1 MATFDGLFD
10 PAKVA
15 EKRRLDSEKREAL
28 ARIKAWAEELLP
40 EPARGRLKVT
50 VNEVVCGD
58 PACAPIDTVVEFWG
72 ELRTGFGMPSR
83 AAEVT
88 HADLV
93 SFLPDEDVL
102 LRLWQQYDYNG
113 NGMLSLAEI
122 DKFIIAAQHSK
133 DWSEFHAMD
142 AKPALRRAY
151 RFTAVL
157 NGRQVGAPNAGVDM
171 TFDFPTLIAHCAKS
185 RSLVAGT
192 VTRDD
197 DPSRSSPVQASAD
210 GSSSDPSPSSVVVYE
225 M

>member
-28 ARIKAWAEELLP
+28 ARIKAWAEEPLP

-102 LRLWQQYDYNG
+102 VAWARGFD
-113 NGMLSLAEI
+113 AE
-122 DKFIIAAQHSK
+122 
-133 DWSEFHAMD
+133 WP
-142 AKPALRRAY
+142 KPAPPPAMKPEFSPGDDVEAWLGGQWQPAVVTSVWHREKGWPLDAYVPYRVDVVDTMRTCYAPTVSHVRARR
-151 RFTAVL
+151 R
-157 NGRQVGAPNAGVDM
+157 
-171 TFDFPTLIAHCAKS
+171 S
-185 RSLVAGT
+185 RS
-192 VTRDD
+192 R
-197 DPSRSSPVQASAD
+197 SRSQAA
-210 GSSSDPSPSSVVVYE
+210 SSSPS
-225 M
+225 

>member
-1 MATFDGLFD
+1 MFWNARYLHAIMATFDGLFD

-102 LRLWQQYDYNG
+102 VAWARAFD
-113 NGMLSLAEI
+113 AE
-122 DKFIIAAQHSK
+122 
-133 DWSEFHAMD
+133 WP
-142 AKPALRRAY
+142 KPAPPPSIKPEFSPGDDVEAWLGGQWQA
-151 RFTAVL
+151 AIV
-157 NGRQVGAPNAGVDM
+157 
-171 TFDFPTLIAHCAKS
+171 
-185 RSLVAGT
+185 VAR
-192 VTRDD
+192 V
-197 DPSRSSPVQASAD
+197 
-210 GSSSDPSPSSVVVYE
+210 E
-225 M
+225 MNQ

>member
-1 MATFDGLFD
+1 MATFDVLFD

-102 LRLWQQYDYNG
+102 VAWARGFD
-113 NGMLSLAEI
+113 AE
-122 DKFIIAAQHSK
+122 
-133 DWSEFHAMD
+133 WP
-142 AKPALRRAY
+142 KPAPPP
-151 RFTAVL
+151 AVKPEFS
-157 NGRQVGAPNAGVDM
+157 VGDDVEAWLGNRWQPAIV
-171 TFDFPTLIAHCAKS
+171 
-185 RSLVAGT
+185 VAR
-192 VTRDD
+192 V
-197 DPSRSSPVQASAD
+197 
-210 GSSSDPSPSSVVVYE
+210 E
-225 M
+225 MNQ

>member
-102 LRLWQQYDYNG
+102 VAWARGFD
-113 NGMLSLAEI
+113 AEWP
-122 DKFIIAAQHSK
+122 KPAPPARPATATAMPPAIAA
-133 DWSEFHAMD
+133 W
-142 AKPALRRAY
+142 RW
-151 RFTAVL
+151 
-157 NGRQVGAPNAGVDM
+157 
-171 TFDFPTLIAHCAKS
+171 
-185 RSLVAGT
+185 
-192 VTRDD
+192 
-197 DPSRSSPVQASAD
+197 QA
-210 GSSSDPSPSSVVVYE
+210 PSSK
-225 M
+225 